1 MKTID
6 YIVRKEKGGK
16 YYVTHKDCTYP
27 ILGSHGSNKEAIKFA
42 ATLEKMTVK
51 EYMKARK
58 LSDGDR

>member
-16 YYVTHKDCTYP
+16 HYVTHKDYPYP
-27 ILGSHGSNKEAIKFA
+27 IPGSYGDNKHAIKFA

-58 LSDGDR
+58 SSDGDR